1 MNTERTIAGLSRLAA
16 LRAREVERIGADVA
30 VRDAQG
36 ARYRRHLAQ
45 MTTLLEN
52 TSTGAHLHPAQ
63 AMNGAR
69 YRAALSDM
77 IHQHER
83 ELAHHDAALASL
95 RGELCAARLQ
105 HERIDLVRRKKIAV
119 LDAAHRSAERKREDQ
134 QASQAWL
141 RQRLAQGS
149 ATFAPS

>member
-1 MNTERTIAGLSRLAA
+1 MNTERTVAGLSRLAA
-16 LRAREVERIGADVA
+16 LRAREVDRIGADVA
-30 VRDAQG
+30 ARDAEG

-45 MTTLLEN
+45 MATLLQN
-52 TSTGAHLHPAQ
+52 TDTNAPAHPAH

-69 YRAALSDM
+69 YRAALADM

-95 RGELCAARLQ
+95 RGELCAARLH
-105 HERIDLVRRKKIAV
+105 HERIDVVRRKKIAM
-119 LDAAHRSAERKREDQ
+119 LDAVHRSNERKREDQ

-149 ATFAPS
+149 ATSAPS